1 MVEVAG
7 PDGLAIVVHRPWT
20 TSDIQAAISHL
31 PSPSNAGGV
40 KFAEEL
46 LVFCREFRPTSF
58 ELRRLLMA
66 KMGNGWAKIAGGY
79 PQQDLRMVHTDWD
92 NAANAVYMNT
102 INNLC
107 RRIEAAFPV
116 RMDMTNISACKQE
129 EDESVHNYL
138 TRLTEAHNTHSGL
151 TPPPDVN
158 APEITPWEAHLRNS
172 FINGLRLDVASL
184 LKHTCIQWDSGKLS
198 LIEAHAVHAEKLIR
212 DGDKRRKDRRE
223 TDLHNATLTVFRGTP
238 RGYSRGRGRGR
249 NRGGFQGR
257 RGDRMWTDDPDICF
271 HCGEKGHWAKDCP
284 RKQQI
289 YKAD

>member
-1 MVEVAG
+1 MDRDRIWPTMFWCLPMVEVAG
-7 PDGLAIVVHRPWT
+7 PDGLAILVHRPWT
-20 TSDIQAAISHL
+20 TSDIQAAMSHL

-79 PQQDLRMVHTDWD
+79 PQQDLKMVHPDWN
-92 NAANAVYMNT
+92 NAASAVYVNT
-102 INNLC
+102 INDLC
-107 RRIEAAFPV
+107 GRIEAAFPV
-116 RMDMTNISACKQE
+116 RMDMISACKQE

-158 APEITPWEAHLRNS
+158 AQEITPWEAHLRNS

-212 DGDKRRKDRRE
+212 DGDKRKKDKRE
-223 TDLHNATLTVFRGTP
+223 TDLHKATLTMFTGTP
-238 RGYSRGRGRGR
+238 RGYSRGRGR
-249 NRGGFQGR
+249 NRGGF
-257 RGDRMWTDDPDICF
+257 
-271 HCGEKGHWAKDCP
+271 P
-284 RKQQI
+284 RK
-289 YKAD
+289 KRPNVE